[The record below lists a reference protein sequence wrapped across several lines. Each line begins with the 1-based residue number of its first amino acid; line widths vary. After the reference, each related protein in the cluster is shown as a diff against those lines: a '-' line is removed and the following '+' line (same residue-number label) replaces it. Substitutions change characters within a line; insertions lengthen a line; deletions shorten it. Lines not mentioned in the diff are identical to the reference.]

1 MVRRVMIKLIKV
13 MTYLVILGLI
23 EVQANNLSPTTFH
36 SSSLSIS
43 LPLPSKLND
52 VRGPFYLCLESFIKG
67 CSKDQKSRRVRYL
80 TCVGGAYPKCFHN
93 LKDYKDDP
101 VYKKAIKGHENCVKN
116 QKSKIHVGEIV

>member
-1 MVRRVMIKLIKV
+1 MIKLIKV

-52 VRGPFYLCLESFIKG
+52 VQGPFYLCLESLRVV
-67 CSKDQKSRRVRYL
+67 QK
-80 TCVGGAYPKCFHN
+80 TKKVGVW
-93 LKDYKDDP
+93 D
-101 VYKKAIKGHENCVKN
+101 I
-116 QKSKIHVGEIV
+116 